1 MTGNRNETNS
11 ASAPKRKRRRTWWIV
26 LGAVLGT
33 GVLTAAG
40 GTWWL
45 SASSGVQAQGEQDC
59 TDVPVE
65 NSAASSAAEGDLR
78 DGVCTALASLTD
90 AWHDQDAEAY
100 GEVFTEYATYTTF
113 AGTHYVGRGEIVSS
127 HAALFD
133 GPLSGTGLTN
143 HYLSLRVITDDV
155 VILTTRGDTYEG
167 DTPGEPSK
175 VQTYTLVYDNGE
187 WKIASF
193 HNTQRKPLMER
204 IQYLWMPETVPAAE
218 R

>member
-1 MTGNRNETNS
+1 MSTDNFETAKKS
-11 ASAPKRKRRRTWWIV
+11 TTQRKRRRTWWIV
-26 LGAVLGT
+26 LGAVVGT
-33 GVLTAAG
+33 GALTAAG

-45 SASSGVQAQGEQDC
+45 NATSGVQAQGEQDC

-65 NSAASSAAEGDLR
+65 NSIASVSEDDLKE
-78 DGVCTALASLTD
+78 GVCAALTSLTD
-90 AWHDQDAEAY
+90 AWHEQDATAY
-100 GEVFTEYATYTTF
+100 GQVFTEDATYTTF

-133 GPLSGTGLTN
+133 GPLSDTGLTN
-143 HYLSLRVITDDV
+143 HYISLRVITEDV

-175 VQTYTLVYDNGE
+175 VQTYTLVYDEGE

-204 IQYLWMPETVPAAE
+204 IQYLWMPETVPDAE